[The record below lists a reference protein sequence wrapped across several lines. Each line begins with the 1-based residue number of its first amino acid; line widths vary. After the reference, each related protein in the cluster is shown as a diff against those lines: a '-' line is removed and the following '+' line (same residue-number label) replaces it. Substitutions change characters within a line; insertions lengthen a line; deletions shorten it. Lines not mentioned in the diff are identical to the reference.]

1 MVKNSNIIY
10 YLRLR
15 ETGLLSR
22 FRGKIVIL
30 ARPNKNESY
39 EMYKKNTKPSK

>member
-15 ETGLLSR
+15 ELGQMRR
-22 FRGKIVIL
+22 FFGKIVIL
-30 ARPNKNESY
+30 ARPNKDESC
-39 EMYKKNTKPSK
+39 EMYKRIKYYN

>member
-15 ETGLLSR
+15 ELGQLCR
-22 FRGKIVIL
+22 FNGKIVIL
-30 ARPNKNESY
+30 PRPNKNESY
-39 EMYKKNTKPSK
+39 EMYKKIKR

>member
-15 ETGLLSR
+15 GLGQMSR
-22 FRGKIVIL
+22 FFGKIVIL
-30 ARPNKNESY
+30 PRPNKDESY
-39 EMYKKNTKPSK
+39 EMYKHVKYYN

>member
-15 ETGLLSR
+15 ELGQMNR
-22 FRGKIVIL
+22 FCGKIVIL
-30 ARPNKNESY
+30 ARPNKHESI
-39 EMYKKNTKPSK
+39 EMYKRIKCYN